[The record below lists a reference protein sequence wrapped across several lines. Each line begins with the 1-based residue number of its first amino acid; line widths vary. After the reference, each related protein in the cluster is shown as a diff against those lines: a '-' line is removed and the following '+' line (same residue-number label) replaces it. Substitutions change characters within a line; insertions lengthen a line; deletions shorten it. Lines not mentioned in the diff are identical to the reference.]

1 MGKISRLKSI
11 TMSKIETFL
20 ASIERPEDILP
31 QLVKEMSE
39 KVNEAAKAEAKALS
53 AVRGERRRLDAVIG
67 KIERFRKGAQLALK
81 INDDKT
87 ARQAIAAQID
97 SEKQADIFRDRL
109 NISEDAYKSANTVR
123 KKLQQQLKELKYNQK
138 NLLIRVEQLKSRE
151 IFQKK
156 ISSFNLDTKDILET
170 VAKIEGDIDEQEAL
184 IEIQDEISQTLG
196 STFEH
201 ERARELEKDSEVD
214 RRLEK
219 LKKEIVLP

>member
-1 MGKISRLKSI
+1 
-11 TMSKIETFL
+11 MSKIETFL